1 MKEKYLFIPP
11 KPKFTNKTIDKKEL
25 KKLMAW
31 AFSNYGTGRA
41 SYLADKLKDLGFR
54 YATKA
59 GLSLSVEDL
68 RVPPTKREILKRTN
82 EEINLT
88 QQKYE
93 RGEITTIE
101 RFQKVIDTWNNA
113 SEELKNEVIK
123 YFKETDPLN
132 TIYIMAF
139 SGARG
144 NISQVRQLVGMR
156 GLMAD
161 PQGQIIDLPI
171 KSNFREGLTVTDY
184 IISSYGARKG
194 LVDTALRTADSGYL
208 TRRLVDVA
216 QDIIIREIDCD
227 TERGILLKDMV
238 SNNQTLIPLQ
248 NRLLG
253 RVLFETL
260 YSPETA
266 NVIAHVNQD
275 LDHNTAEFIVE
286 SGIKS
291 VIVRSP
297 LTCESSRSVCQ
308 FCYGWNLAHGALVD
322 LGEAVGIIAAQSIGE
337 PGTQL
342 TMRTFHT
349 GGVFTGELAEQ
360 IKAPFNGVLRIP
372 KSFRTRLIR
381 TRHGEEAYILEQSYK
396 LDLYD
401 SSYFKHKMEF
411 KQGTILFLNDNEQF
425 KESQVIG
432 EISTKGNVITE
443 RVTKDLNTE
452 NSGEVC
458 FSNLYVEEKIDRQGN
473 VIVNTPKGGCLW
485 ILSGEVYN
493 LPSYAEIQVQE
504 KKYVKANEILA
515 TSKVISDC
523 GGLVRLNPPNNYG
536 HVTEL
541 QIVTSSVCIDNA
553 KIITKENDTNPHSN
567 NSDNP
572 CILEFEDGAKFT
584 MLCSPGN
591 KIVNSQFLAELIDSN
606 YQTTTGG
613 IIKYNNFEVSK
624 KNKSKKGYEILGEGS
639 LLWIPEE
646 THEINKDISLLL
658 VEEGQFINSGTE
670 IVKEVFNITEGYV
683 QIIQENEIVKEV
695 IIKPGQ
701 EYPFNFDT
709 DFKQDYPTIIK
720 EDDPIHIKYNIS
732 GTLFLEPFDY
742 RQEKKLLIR
751 PVTEFKI
758 DNNETKLSKIFLN
771 EDNKIIT
778 IKTTKRVLF
787 KDGQRVKSKYGVDLL
802 KTYLI
807 MSVDSDQPHLSADVE
822 FIPIRDN
829 ETYKLQLTVL
839 ETLQIKQDDFGEAN
853 KRITVTNL
861 SVTENQLIESGST
874 VAKTHLLSNS
884 DGFIQSINKT
894 DQSTF
899 KILMLTETDE
909 RNISING
916 QTPQVSQGDF
926 IRSGDQ
932 IATNIVSQTSG
943 QIVDIN
949 KNTIKVRAG
958 NPYLVSSNAILQ
970 VKNNS
975 LVERGDTLAILVFE
989 RSKTGDI
996 VQGLPRIEEILE
1008 ARKPKEPS
1016 KLAQRPGKITLSY
1029 DSEDNK
1035 CIRIFS
1041 SNGEY
1046 NEYIMSGLQKMIV
1059 SNGDNIL
1066 LAEPLTDGAPNP
1078 HEMLGLFF
1086 NFYKE
1091 RMPLYEAAKL
1101 GLQKVQSYLVN
1112 EVQNVYQSQNV
1123 DISDKHIEVIVRQ
1136 MTSKVKVEDGG
1147 DTTLLPGELVELQ
1160 QIENINEAM
1169 TLTKGL
1175 PAKYSP
1181 VLLGI
1186 TKSSL
1191 NTDSFISAASFQETT
1206 RVLTEAAIEGKA
1218 DWLRGLKENVI
1229 IGRLIPAGT
1238 GFNSYNDV
1246 SKNFVSDKKN
1256 QISDAYEENT
1266 KNNNDDQALE
1276 NIILDDSIAR
1286 NYNLINN
1293 PVNNFDTI
1301 DQNFNISKDI

>member
-11 KPKFTNKTIDKKEL
+11 KPKFTNKIIDKKEL

-41 SYLADKLKDLGFR
+41 SYLADKLKDLGFH

-68 RVPPTKREILKRTN
+68 RVPPTKRELLKKTN
-82 EEINLT
+82 EEISLT

-93 RGEITTIE
+93 RGEITTVE

-113 SEELKNEVIK
+113 SEELKNEVVK
-123 YFKETDPLN
+123 YFRETDPLN

-171 KSNFREGLTVTDY
+171 KSNFREGLTVTEY

-227 TERGILLKDMV
+227 TNRGILLKDMV

-260 YSPETA
+260 HSPDSA
-266 NVIAHVNQD
+266 NVIAHINQD
-275 LDHNTAEFIVE
+275 LDHNTSEYVVK

-308 FCYGWNLAHGALVD
+308 FCYGWNLAHGSLVD

-360 IKAPFNGVLRIP
+360 VRAPFNGVLRIP
-372 KSFRTRLIR
+372 NSFRRRLIR
-381 TRHGEEAYILEQSYK
+381 TRHGEEAFILEESYK
-396 LDLYD
+396 LDLFD
-401 SSYFKHKMEF
+401 KSYRKHKLEF

-425 KESQVIG
+425 ERSQVIG
-432 EISTKGNVITE
+432 EISTKSNVITE

-458 FSNLYVEEKIDRQGN
+458 FSNLYVEEKIDRQSN
-473 VIVNTPKGGCLW
+473 ATFTTPKGGCLW
-485 ILSGEVYN
+485 ILSGDVYN
-493 LPSYAEIQVQE
+493 LPSYAEIN
-504 KKYVKANEILA
+504 VKAKQKINQGQVIS
-515 TSKVISDC
+515 TSKIVSDY
-523 GGLVRLNPPNNYG
+523 GGLVRLNNSKKATNI
-536 HVTEL
+536 TEL
-541 QIVTSSVCIDNA
+541 QIVTSSVLLNH
-553 KIITKENDTNPHSN
+553 KIVPVNDQKSSN
-567 NSDNP
+567 TDPSYVLTLD
-572 CILEFEDGAKFT
+572 DGSQFNL
-584 MLCSPGN
+584 LCSPGS
-591 KIVNSQFLAELIDSN
+591 KVVHSQILAELIDSK
-606 YQTTTGG
+606 YQTSTGG
-613 IIKYNNFEVSK
+613 IVKYDGFEINK
-624 KNKSKKGYEILGEGS
+624 KNKTKKGYEILGEGL

-658 VEEGQFINSGTE
+658 VEEGQHIKAGTE
-670 IVKEVFNITEGYV
+670 IVKELYNFTEGYV

-695 IIKPGQ
+695 VIKPGTEYLNPDFDHT
-701 EYPFNFDT
+701 EYP
-709 DFKQDYPTIIK
+709 KVIK
-720 EDDPIHIKYNIS
+720 ESDPTHKNYNAKGTIYVDKIKYKNKH
-732 GTLFLEPFDY
+732 LVLV
-742 RQEKKLLIR
+742 R
-751 PVTEFKI
+751 PVTTFKI
-758 DNNETKLSKIFLN
+758 DSQEVHLSKKYLTY
-771 EDNKIIT
+771 EKKDIT
-778 IKTTKRVLF
+778 IKSTKRLLF
-787 KDGQRVKSKYGVDLL
+787 KDGQKVKSKYGVDLL

-807 MSVDSDQPHLSADVE
+807 MSVDSNQPHLSADVE
-822 FIPIRDN
+822 FLNSKENDV
-829 ETYKLQLTVL
+829 YQLNLSVL
-839 ETLQIKQDDFGEAN
+839 ETLQIKQDDFGEAH
-853 KRITVTNL
+853 KKSTVTKL
-861 SVTENQLIESGST
+861 SVQENQLIQPGSV
-874 VAKTHLLSNS
+874 VAETHLLSNS
-884 DGFIQSINKT
+884 TGLVQSINQT
-894 DQSTF
+894 DQSSS
-899 KILMLTETDE
+899 KVLILTSNDE
-909 RNISING
+909 KSIDIYG

-926 IRSGDQ
+926 IRIGDQ
-932 IATNIVSQTSG
+932 IANGIVANISG
-943 QIVDIN
+943 QVVQIE
-949 KNTIKVRAG
+949 KNNITVRAG
-958 NPYLVSSNAILQ
+958 NPYLVSANAILQ
-970 VKNNS
+970 VQNEY

-1008 ARKPKEPS
+1008 GRKPKEPS
-1016 KLAQRPGKITLSY
+1016 KLAQRPGKITLNY
-1029 DSEDNK
+1029 DSEYNK
-1035 CIRIFS
+1035 CIRILS
-1041 SNGEY
+1041 SNGES
-1046 NEYIMSGLQKMIV
+1046 NEYVISNIQKVIV
-1059 SNGDNIL
+1059 SNGENIL
-1066 LAEPLTDGAPNP
+1066 LAETLTDGAPNP

-1086 NFYKE
+1086 NFYKD
-1091 RMPLYEAAKL
+1091 RMLLYDAAKL
-1101 GLQKVQSYLVN
+1101 ALQKVQAYLVN

-1238 GFNSYNDV
+1238 GFNSYNDI
-1246 SKNFVSDKKN
+1246 SKNFVVETKDQLSD
-1256 QISDAYEENT
+1256 SYEENQH
-1266 KNNNDDQALE
+1266 KIGEEQNIDD
-1276 NIILDDSIAR
+1276 IILDDNIAR
-1286 NYNLINN
+1286 NYALIEN
-1293 PVNNFDTI
+1293 PINHFDTL
-1301 DQNFNISKDI
+1301 

>member
-41 SYLADKLKDLGFR
+41 SYLADKIKDLGFQ

-68 RVPPTKREILKRTN
+68 RVPPTKRELLKRTN

-93 RGEITTIE
+93 RGEITTVE

-113 SEELKNEVIK
+113 SEELKDEVVK

-227 TERGILLKDMV
+227 TDRGILLKDMV
-238 SNNQTLIPLQ
+238 SNNQILIPLQ

-260 YSPETA
+260 HSPDSA
-266 NVIAHVNQD
+266 NVIAHINQD
-275 LDHNTAEFIVE
+275 LDHNTAEFIVK

-308 FCYGWNLAHGALVD
+308 FCYGWNLAHGSLVD

-360 IKAPFNGVLRIP
+360 IRAPFDGVLRIP

-381 TRHGEEAYILEQSYK
+381 TRHGEEAFVLEDSYK

-401 SSYFKHKMEF
+401 SSYKKHKIEF

-425 KESQVIG
+425 KKSQVIG
-432 EISTKGNVITE
+432 ELSTKSSMITE

-458 FSNLYVEEKIDRQGN
+458 FSNLYIEEKIDRQGN
-473 VIVNTPKGGCLW
+473 SITNTPKGGCLW

-493 LPSYAEIQVQE
+493 LPSYADIKIKE
-504 KKYVKANEILA
+504 KQFVEEDEVLA
-515 TSKVISDC
+515 TSKVISDY
-523 GGLVRLNPPNNYG
+523 GGLVRLNQSNQTSNI
-536 HVTEL
+536 TEL
-541 QIVTSSVCIDNA
+541 QIVTSSVSLDNA
-553 KIITKENDTNPHSN
+553 TIVTDDQKST
-567 NSDNP
+567 NSDP
-572 CILEFEDGAKFT
+572 SYTLEMECGIKFH

-591 KIVNSQFLAELIDSN
+591 KIVNSQIIAELIDTK
-606 YQTTTGG
+606 YQTSTGG
-613 IIKYNNFEVSK
+613 IVKYDGFEVNK
-624 KNKSKKGYEILGEGS
+624 KNKNKKGYEILGEGA

-658 VEEGQFINSGTE
+658 VEEGQCITAGTQ
-670 IVKEVFNITEGYV
+670 IVKELYSLTEGYI

-695 IIKPGQ
+695 IVKPGKEHVRSTTSNNLN
-701 EYPFNFDT
+701 EYPKIVKPNDP
-709 DFKQDYPTIIK
+709 DYAEYNAQGTIYI
-720 EDDPIHIKYNIS
+720 EELHY
-732 GTLFLEPFDY
+732 
-742 RQEKKLLIR
+742 KKGNALLIR
-751 PVTEFKI
+751 PVIEFRIDNEKI
-758 DNNETKLSKIFLN
+758 DLKTNYLTNEN
-771 EDNKIIT
+771 HHIT
-778 IKTTKRVLF
+778 IKPTKRVLF

-807 MSVDSDQPHLSADVE
+807 MSVDFDKPHLSADVE
-822 FIPIRDN
+822 FVPAHEDDI
-829 ETYKLQLTVL
+829 YKLHLTVL
-839 ETLQIKQDDFGEAN
+839 ETLQIKQDDFGES
-853 KRITVTNL
+853 KKKSTITSLCVKQN
-861 SVTENQLIESGST
+861 ELIKAGST
-874 VAKTHLLSNS
+874 VAETHLLAHSA
-884 DGFIQSINKT
+884 GFVQSINQT
-894 DQSTF
+894 SQSTC
-899 KILMLTETDE
+899 KVLILTNSDE
-909 RNISING
+909 KSIDIYN

-932 IATNIVSQTSG
+932 IANGIIAETSG
-943 QIVDIN
+943 QIVEIETN
-949 KNTIKVRAG
+949 KIKIRSG
-958 NPYLVSSNAILQ
+958 TPYLVSSNAILQ
-970 VKNNS
+970 VKNGN
-975 LVERGDTLAILVFE
+975 LVETGDTLAILVFE

-1016 KLAQRPGKITLSY
+1016 KLSQRPGKITLNY

-1035 CIRIFS
+1035 CIRILS

-1046 NEYIMSGLQKMIV
+1046 NEYIMSGIQKIIV
-1059 SNGDNIL
+1059 SNGENIL
-1066 LAEPLTDGAPNP
+1066 LAEPITDGAPNP

-1101 GLQKVQSYLVN
+1101 ALQKVQIYLVN

-1175 PAKYSP
+1175 PARYSP

-1238 GFNSYNDV
+1238 GFNSYNDI
-1246 SKNFVSDKKN
+1246 SKSFVLEKKN
-1256 QISDAYEENT
+1256 QMPDSYEQNQNEEQNIE
-1266 KNNNDDQALE
+1266 D
-1276 NIILDDSIAR
+1276 IILDDNIAR
-1286 NYNLINN
+1286 NYALIEN
-1293 PVNNFDTI
+1293 PINNFDTI
-1301 DQNFNISKDI
+1301 EQNINQSKDI